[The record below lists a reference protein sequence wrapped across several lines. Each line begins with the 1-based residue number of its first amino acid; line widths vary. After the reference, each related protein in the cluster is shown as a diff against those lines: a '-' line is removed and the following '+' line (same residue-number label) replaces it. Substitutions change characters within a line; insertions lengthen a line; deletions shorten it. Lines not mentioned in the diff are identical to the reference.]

1 MVVFNLFFFT
11 ILLQLITMAVLA
23 RHPRKPFGA
32 WFTTLIMTSG
42 VTGFSVLAAPWGWF
56 GVPLR
61 FVIALLFVVALL
73 VSLRRGAPEGAAAQS
88 SPIRALVKV
97 VVGVFFGGVAIGV
110 LRAHS
115 VPPGAIDL
123 AFPLTRGAYLVGQG
137 GSHSAANYHAQ
148 HPVQRYAVDVAKLN
162 RAGMR
167 ARGLYPNDA
176 RAYAIFGD
184 AVVSPCDGVVVAA
197 ADAFPDAARISLDE
211 KNPAGNHVIVR
222 CGDVNVTLAHLQRGS
237 VAVRAGTT
245 IARSTPIGR
254 AGNSGNSTE
263 PHLHVHGE
271 RNGAGVPLRFDG
283 QWLVRNTIV
292 RK

>member
-11 ILLQLITMAVLA
+11 ILLPLITSFVLA
-23 RHPRKPFGA
+23 RRPRKPFGA
-32 WFTTLIMTSG
+32 WFATLVMTGG
-42 VTGFSVLAAPWGWF
+42 VVGFSVLAAPWGWF

-61 FVIALLFVVALL
+61 FVIAVLFAISLFL
-73 VSLRRGAPEGAAAQS
+73 SLRRRAEPEAEPA

-97 VVGVFFGGVAIGV
+97 VVGVFFGGVAIGA

-115 VPPGAIDL
+115 VPANAIDI
-123 AFPLTRGAYLVGQG
+123 AFPLTRGAYLVAQG

-148 HPVQRYAVDVAKLN
+148 HPVQRYAVDVVKLN

-176 RAYAIFGD
+176 RRYAIFGD
-184 AVVSPCDGVVVAA
+184 TVVSPCDGVVVAA
-197 ADAFPDAARISLDE
+197 VDAFPDAARISLDE

-222 CGDVNVTLAHLQRGS
+222 CGDVNVALAHLQRGS
-237 VAVRAGTT
+237 VSVRANAT
-245 IARSTPIGR
+245 IARNTPIGR
-254 AGNSGNSTE
+254 VGNSGNSSE

-283 QWLVRNTIV
+283 QWLVRNSIV